1 MPLSETA
8 PNANLVHAAVPPA
21 QMKDAALDR
30 AVLEKIDKAYDS
42 PPWWYDLRG
51 FGILTFSYRST
62 LMRQVRFFGRNIQG
76 RHLES
81 AIGSGT
87 LFGMILRW
95 RRWKGLP
102 KAQIVGF
109 DYADAMLAGARKR
122 FTGEVRKGEVQLL
135 RADAG
140 KLDFPD
146 ASFDSANIAN
156 AVHCFPD
163 VDAALRELFR
173 VLKPGGQA
181 AMNVLLYPRGIAP
194 LRAIAAR
201 INAWGMRKGIL
212 ETPYAQADIEARVRA
227 AGFEIVS
234 NEVSGNALMLVARK
248 PAR

>member
-1 MPLSETA
+1 MPFSETA
-8 PNANLVHAAVPPA
+8 PNANLAHAAVPPA

-62 LMRQVRFFGRNIQG
+62 LMRQVRFFGRNIEG

-122 FTGEVRKGEVQLL
+122 FAGEAQVRLL

-140 KLDFPD
+140 KLEFPD
-146 ASFDSANIAN
+146 ASFDSVNIAN

-163 VDAALRELFR
+163 VDAALRECCR
-173 VLKPGGQA
+173 VLKPGGKA
-181 AMNVLLYPRGIAP
+181 AMNVLLFPRGIAP
-194 LRAIAAR
+194 LRALAAR

-212 ETPYAQADIEARVRA
+212 ETPYAQADIEARVKA

>member
-8 PNANLVHAAVPPA
+8 PNANLAHAAAHPA
-21 QMKDAALDR
+21 QMQDAALDR

-109 DYADAMLAGARKR
+109 DYADAMLAGARRR
-122 FTGEVRKGEVQLL
+122 FAGEEQVQLL

-194 LRAIAAR
+194 LRWIAAR

-212 ETPYAQADIEARVRA
+212 ETPYAQADIEARVKA
-227 AGFEIVS
+227 AGFEVVS